1 MAPVHFAV
9 PYGVQY
15 ELEGPKNVSSENSGI
30 LCYGAV
36 LCGRWL
42 LTFRRNL
49 QVPSANRNLYKH
61 GREN

>member
-15 ELEGPKNVSSENSGI
+15 ELEGQKNIRSEISGL

-36 LCGRWL
+36 LCGR
-42 LTFRRNL
+42 
-49 QVPSANRNLYKH
+49 
-61 GREN
+61 